1 MRIFRSIII
10 LFSLLLFVGLVTAD
24 PVPDQSSSISTSA
37 NWVVVNHP
45 ATITVVAHNET
56 SGYLSGATVNVA
68 LENTDLGSLVMAGT
82 TTDALGEVS
91 GTFNAGTKS
100 GAVNIT
106 ATITKDGSSVTKTI
120 TQYIDHDVPY
130 TVQFY
135 YDGEVTV
142 DTETPFTMRFTDH
155 WGNPIDNKKPGDS
168 HAVSLHIGSVT
179 GAAAFD
185 SGGTFVQDLTQ
196 NTDANG
202 NVTVTVRTDIVGGE
216 NIIWMKAFGS
226 VGDQYKSII
235 GLTNAVPFSM
245 TQALSPSPAMQ
256 PCDGAADHTFTFIY
270 TLYDKHGNIAEN
282 QSILLHTSW
291 AGDTDTTFTTN
302 EFGQIWLTYG
312 PHETA
317 ADISIT
323 ATSVTNSSVSA
334 TSYVEFYSTAPENMQ
349 LTASPQTM
357 GSLDAGSSIRS
368 NISAEVTDEKGNP
381 VKNETVTFTIGTPW
395 YDGTYNI
402 TAGPRWES
410 TPSDTVTG
418 TTTED
423 GFATVKFMPGAF
435 SRNKTDLNYN
445 PQATGHVTVT
455 AKWVN
460 PNGTAVLQNLQL
472 NWKNYPYLSVDTS
485 VSPLTIGV
493 NDTVDLTIKMK
504 GDGWALQPNPIDVEL
519 VLDRSGSMGYDLNGN
534 SIHWGSTT
542 PSRLSIAKS
551 AASTFV
557 NNMSEGQ
564 DRVGLFSYA
573 SDVSHDATLQTT
585 FSSVKTAISNLNANG
600 ATATRDATKKAID
613 DLVAHPNADSDAV
626 RAVIVMTDGDWNYYG
641 APNAKGNGFPSWD
654 YTLNNNIAS
663 WSGGATDY
671 NTFYYYTD
679 LGGGNNHYASVYVPN
694 DDPNSG
700 GSTVHYYHTTASY
713 YDNAEFTNQN
723 LSVYAK
729 NNNIRLY
736 FIFFA
741 SSPAATSQSTLQTM
755 ANATGGY
762 YQQALTETA
771 LNDAY
776 KKIAGDLQEAA
787 GVNTTMQVVFNN
799 VNVSGVT
806 FPGADVYQYVYD
818 PSASTKITWQDGNAN
833 VTDQTTD
840 WNDDHNLNFNI
851 GTITLNQVWQATM
864 RFRMLKPGNIEV
876 FSGSSVIFN
885 NGTDQMDLPVKY
897 VNVIPNLSNPGW
909 SMQAIQITDLRANP
923 TGGKIV
929 DTLPVT
935 WNLTYPGNITRS
947 ATEQV
952 FWSNDNKQS
961 WHQFY
966 AKSGIAPCTNSLQAS
981 TLDVRNLPSGTYW
994 IRVKASA
1001 DDAVGDEAITAT
1013 GIDIGTAGKSYIKLE

>member
-1 MRIFRSIII
+1 M
-10 LFSLLLFVGLVTAD
+10 
-24 PVPDQSSSISTSA
+24 
-37 NWVVVNHP
+37 VVNHP

-56 SGYLSGATVNVA
+56 SGSLAGATVSVA
-68 LENTDLGSLVMAGT
+68 LNNTALGSLAMTST
-82 TTDALGEVS
+82 TTDASGAVS
-91 GTFNAGTKS
+91 GTFTAGTKS

-106 ATITKDGSSVTKTI
+106 TTITKDGASVTKTI
-120 TQYIDHDVPY
+120 TQYIDHDAPY
-130 TVQFY
+130 AVQFDY
-135 YDGEVTV
+135 EGEVTV
-142 DTETPFTMRFTDH
+142 DTETPFTMSFTDH
-155 WGNPIDNKKPGDS
+155 WGNPIDNKKSGDP

-185 SGGTFVQDLTQ
+185 SGGTFVQDITQ

-216 NIIWMKAFGS
+216 NIIWIKAFGS
-226 VGDQYKSII
+226 IGDQYKSII

-245 TQALSPSPAMQ
+245 TQALSPSPAIQ
-256 PCDGAADHTFTFIY
+256 PCDGATDHTFTFIY

-291 AGDTDTTFTTN
+291 AGDTDTSFTSN

-317 ADISIT
+317 ANISIT

-334 TSYVEFYSTAPENMQ
+334 TSFVEFYSTAPENMQ

-357 GSLDAGSSIRS
+357 GSLDAGSSIRA
-368 NISAEVTDEKGNP
+368 NVSAEVTDEKGNP

-395 YDGTYNI
+395 YDGTYNV
-402 TAGPRWES
+402 TADPRWES

-418 TTTED
+418 ITTED

-435 SRNKTDLNYN
+435 SRTKTDINYN

-460 PNGTAVLQNLQL
+460 PNGTALIQNLQL

-485 VSPLTIGV
+485 VNPLTIGV
-493 NDTVDLTIKMK
+493 NDTIDLTIKMK
-504 GDGWALQPNPIDVEL
+504 GDGWALQPNPIDTVL
-519 VLDRSGSMGYDLNGN
+519 VMDRSGSMNDAMGY
-534 SIHWGSTT
+534 STK
-542 PSRLSIAKS
+542 LKGAKS
-551 AASTFV
+551 AAKTFV
-557 NNMSEGQ
+557 GLMNSGT
-564 DRVGLFSYA
+564 DRVALVSFSGSTGYPETRTDI
-573 SDVSHDATLQTT
+573 SLTT
-585 FSSVKTAISNLNANG
+585 SYSSVNSTIDSLVASG
-600 ATATRDATKKAID
+600 ATETRDGLKQAID
-613 DLVAHPNADSDAV
+613 LLIANPNTDPDAV
-626 RAVIVMTDGDWNYYG
+626 RALILMTDGNYNWLGNPLGRGTGYTSTYTSYSTS
-641 APNAKGNGFPSWD
+641 ALEPNKYRI
-654 YTLNNNIAS
+654 YTGLGCTLVNS
-663 WSGGATDY
+663 PYHSYSTCTD
-671 NTFYYYTD
+671 
-679 LGGGNNHYASVYVPN
+679 G
-694 DDPNSG
+694 
-700 GSTVHYYHTTASY
+700 
-713 YDNAEFTNQN
+713 EFTEQN
-723 LSVYAK
+723 MSIYAK
-729 NNNIRLY
+729 DHNIRLY
-736 FIFFA
+736 MIAFSA
-741 SSPAATSQSTLQTM
+741 QESTLDPLAVSDM
-755 ANATGGY
+755 KVLANATGGY
-762 YQQALTETA
+762 YSYAP
-771 LNDAY
+771 DAATLATIY
-776 KKIAGDLQEAA
+776 TKIAGDLQEQA

-818 PSASTKITWQDGNAN
+818 PTASTKITWQDGNTN

-840 WNDDHNLNFNI
+840 WNDDHSLNFNI
-851 GTITLNQVWQATM
+851 GTITLNQVWQADM
-864 RFRMLKPGNIEV
+864 RFKILKPGNIEV
-876 FSGSSVIFN
+876 FSGSSVLFN

-909 SMQAIQITDLRANP
+909 SMQAIQITDLTANP

-961 WHQFY
+961 WHQFD

-981 TLDVRNLPSGTYW
+981 TLDVRNLQSGTYW